1 MAGRPIWTDQGKK
14 SGSLFTNLFTTLPN
28 RTTTIYP
35 LPNAVLAADTL
46 IDILKQVDADVAI
59 VTPLV
64 AQQIATDPVK
74 LDFVF
79 GKLDHLGFAGGN
91 LSKPTGDTLAR
102 RGDLFPVF
110 GSTENGTSLTV
121 RPLGAPAVD
130 TWDCMAFHP
139 KAGYEFRYVG
149 DGCYEA
155 EVKRNPL
162 AEEEQPVFKV
172 FPQLQE
178 WSTKD
183 LFTPHPTTPG
193 AWLYKSRA
201 DDIIVF
207 ADGTS
212 FNPLE
217 YEALISG
224 HHSVRTALM
233 LGSQRPQA
241 CLLVELVE
249 PHDIA
254 KADVSAALEPL
265 WPLVSRGNERCT
277 KQSAIMKPFVLF
289 TQPGKPLPRGF
300 KGTVQRSVAVKLYAE
315 ELDRLYNAA

>member
-1 MAGRPIWTDQGKK
+1 M
-14 SGSLFTNLFTTLPN
+14 FTNLFTTLPN
-28 RTTTIYP
+28 QTTTIYP
-35 LPNAVLAADTL
+35 VPSAGLSADTL
-46 IDILKQVDADVAI
+46 VDVPKQVDADVAI

-64 AQQIATDPVK
+64 AQRIATDPVK
-74 LDFVF
+74 LDFIF

-91 LSKPTGDTLAR
+91 LSKSTGDTLAR
-102 RGDLFPVF
+102 RGDLFPVY

-121 RPLGAPAVD
+121 RPLAAPAID
-130 TWDCMAFHP
+130 TWACMDFHP
-139 KAGYEFRYVG
+139 KAGYEFCYVG

-183 LFTPHPTTPG
+183 LFTPHPTTLG
-193 AWLYKSRA
+193 AWVYKSRA

-224 HHSVRTALM
+224 HPSVRTALM

-249 PHDIA
+249 PHDLA
-254 KADVSAALEPL
+254 KGDVSTALESL
-265 WPLVSRGNERCT
+265 WPLISQANERCT

-300 KGTVQRSVAVKLYAE
+300 KGTVQRSVTVKLYEDDLNRMYDTA
-315 ELDRLYNAA
+315 